1 MYIYVIS
8 NKKKVMEE
16 DQVVHDGHPIPA
28 GTKMVFPLEALAR
41 DKTVWDDPDEFMPKR
56 FHGCGGGES
65 TKKLLSMAAEMKMMP
80 FGGGRRM
87 CPAISVSLL
96 HISYFM
102 ANLLREFEWREAEG
116 EHTVQL
122 HTDPAIEMFNF
133 MKCPL
138 RAHLVIRRQ
147 EGKKFR

>member
-1 MYIYVIS
+1 MT
-8 NKKKVMEE
+8 EE
-16 DQVVHDGHPIPA
+16 DQVVHDGHRIPA

-41 DKTVWDDPDEFMPKR
+41 DKTVWDDPDEFMPER
-56 FHGCGGGES
+56 FHGCCGGGES

-102 ANLLREFEWREAEG
+102 ANLLREFEWREADG
-116 EHTVQL
+116 EHTIQL

-133 MKCPL
+133 MKRPL

-147 EGKKFR
+147 KGTKFR